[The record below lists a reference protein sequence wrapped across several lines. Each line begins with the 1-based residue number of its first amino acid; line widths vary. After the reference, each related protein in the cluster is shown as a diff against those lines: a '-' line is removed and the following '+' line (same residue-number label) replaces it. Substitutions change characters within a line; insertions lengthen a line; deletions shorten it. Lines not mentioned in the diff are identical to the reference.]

1 MAIYMSTRGI
11 PGIGKFHGI
20 RQNTHIYIYI
30 YTHTHTHTNKRG
42 KDFNMFHKIRVIK
55 WHFKKDEKIQCR
67 EYGWRCC
74 LRNGEVG
81 DEGGDEA

>member
-1 MAIYMSTRGI
+1 MEL
-11 PGIGKFHGI
+11 GKTH
-20 RQNTHIYIYI
+20 THIYIYI
-30 YTHTHTHTNKRG
+30 HTHTHTNKRE